1 MKYLIL
7 NSMVDIVSS
16 FRMFYQ
22 LHGALHVA
30 FARVNKTQHQFIG
43 YVEINVGFCGK
54 QRISEENEATYCK
67 RIYP

>member
-1 MKYLIL
+1 
-7 NSMVDIVSS
+7 
-16 FRMFYQ
+16 MFYQ

-43 YVEINVGFCGK
+43 YLEINVGFCGK